1 MNNFMEK
8 YHLKK
13 IWHRSKGNF
22 YIYNSQKFFLRWPF
36 FILYYFILRQIFG
49 LNYFV
54 IYGFSILL
62 IFLRLSFETIA
73 LIFFSISLI
82 VYFFGSTIEA
92 NHYFSFVYGFL
103 VLSVLKYFYFLI
115 KERYLRDVS

>member
-1 MNNFMEK
+1 MEK
-8 YHLKK
+8 YYLKK
-13 IWHRSKGNF
+13 AWHKSKESF
-22 YIYNSQKFFLRWPF
+22 YIYSSQTFFLRWPF

-62 IFLRLSFETIA
+62 IFLKLSFETIA

-82 VYFFGSTIEA
+82 VYIFGLTTEA

-103 VLSVLKYFYFLI
+103 VLSVFKYFYLLI
-115 KERYLRDVS
+115 KERYFKDVF